1 MLLELK
7 GIEKEMKEQL
17 RTEQKEKEWKLNLQ
31 EELVLKRRK
40 REWRS
45 WKGNVRR
52 KKKLRKRLTKRE
64 SNKPE
69 KQLKEQGP
77 KELD

>member
-17 RTEQKEKEWKLNLQ
+17 RTEQKEKEWKLNLL

-64 SNKPE
+64 SNKLE

>member
-1 MLLELK
+1 MLLGLK
-7 GIEKEMKEQL
+7 GKEKEMKEQL
-17 RTEQKEKEWKLNLQ
+17 RTEQKEKEWKLNLL

-52 KKKLRKRLTKRE
+52 KKKLRKMLIKRE
-64 SNKPE
+64 SNKLE